1 MKSRDESYALL
12 AEGINGIEVGLLK
25 SLLEAEG
32 IPCLAK
38 GQDFDVVEL
47 GSAAHDMLRGT
58 NLYVPHAAL
67 EKAQALL
74 KSANWNSEEPGDA
87 KP

>member
-1 MKSRDESYALL
+1 MKSHDESYALL

-25 SLLEAEG
+25 SLLAAAG

-38 GQDFDVVEL
+38 GKDFDVIEL

-67 EKAQALL
+67 EQARALL
-74 KSANWNSEEPGDA
+74 EAADWNSAEAQEPN
-87 KP
+87 P